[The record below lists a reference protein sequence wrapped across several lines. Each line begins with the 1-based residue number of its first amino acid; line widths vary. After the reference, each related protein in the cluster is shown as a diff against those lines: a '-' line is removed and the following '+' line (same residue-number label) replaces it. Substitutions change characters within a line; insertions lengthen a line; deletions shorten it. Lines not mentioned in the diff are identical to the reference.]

1 MTVPWKGILAA
12 VAITLLW
19 FLAVYRPLADR
30 RAHWVEG
37 TGRARAR
44 IDELSQDSSTTT
56 EKRQRASDLINHVGY
71 TRPTTNAAQ
80 EARMLRQIEYACRRA
95 PIGLIEVTRMEPE
108 TVPGPTVTLEGGE
121 IKVDTAYI
129 RYPVQVQTN
138 GGLQGTIQFLA
149 DLRRTNPMMM
159 VDRLALSSSDETG
172 YVRMRAVLS
181 SWRPDPESLKGG
193 NGA

>member
-1 MTVPWKGILAA
+1 VTIPWKGIVAGI
-12 VAITLLW
+12 AITVLW
-19 FLAVYRPLADR
+19 FFAVYRPLADR
-30 RAHWVEG
+30 RTHWLDG
-37 TGRARAR
+37 TERAQAR
-44 IDELSQDSSTTT
+44 IDELSQDSSTMS
-56 EKRQRASDLINHVGY
+56 EKRQRASDLIRHVGY
-71 TRPTTNAAQ
+71 VRPTTNAAQ
-80 EARMLRQIEYACRRA
+80 EARMLEQIEVACRRA

-108 TVPGPTVTLEGGE
+108 IVPGPTVTLEGGE
-121 IKVDTAYI
+121 VKVDTSYI

-149 DLRRTNPMMM
+149 DLRRTYPMMM
-159 VDRLALSSSDETG
+159 IDRLALSSSDDTG